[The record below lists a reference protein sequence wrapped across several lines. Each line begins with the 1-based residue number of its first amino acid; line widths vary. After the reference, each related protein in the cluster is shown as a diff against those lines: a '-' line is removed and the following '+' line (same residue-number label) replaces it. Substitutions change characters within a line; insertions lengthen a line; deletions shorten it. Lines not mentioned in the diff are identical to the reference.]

1 MSPRLRQQYPNLPKY
16 VTHSNGRIVYR
27 PYIPAADRAHIETD
41 KHGFLKPPVRLGTPG
56 DPEQTPLQA
65 YLAARAQLDAQ
76 VAAEK
81 YSLRW
86 IVESYLESRQF
97 AALASGTQ
105 SRVSAFKKIL
115 DHPVMV
121 GGVRR
126 TLGEL
131 RAPDITMPMARRL
144 ADKRLADYQARG
156 RKGEVQVNHEIG
168 LLATAVAWAMQYLD
182 NTGLTSNPF
191 NIPKFRAGKNERYVT
206 DEEYELQAGIASEAA
221 PWLPVVYELAYLLAA
236 RGAEV
241 ISLKLSDVTEDGID
255 VTRLKGSRSNTI
267 LWSDRL
273 RVAYQEAR
281 ALHASSKVT
290 LLDPPLVVSATGRRI
305 SLSGLQSAM
314 QRVKRLMTERGM
326 GDRYWNLHLLKAK
339 GVSDAADKRIA
350 GHRSEAMRDRYNVKR
365 ETMEPAR

>member
-41 KHGFLKPPVRLGTPG
+41 KHGFLRPPIRLGKPG
-56 DPEQTPLQA
+56 DPEKALLQA

-86 IVESYLESRQF
+86 IVESYLDSRQF
-97 AALASGTQ
+97 KDLASGTQ
-105 SRVSAFKKIL
+105 GRVSAFKRVL
-115 DHPVMV
+115 DHPVTV

-126 TLGEL
+126 TLGDL

-168 LLATAVAWAMQYLD
+168 LLATSVAWAMQFLD
-182 NTGLTSNPF
+182 HTGLTSNPF
-191 NIPKFRAGKNERYVT
+191 NIPKFKAPKNERYVT
-206 DEEYELQAGIASEAA
+206 DEEYELQARISGEVA
-221 PWLPVVYELAYLLAA
+221 PWLPVAYELAYLLAA

-241 ISLKLSDVTEDGID
+241 ISLKLSDVTEAGID

-267 LWSDRL
+267 LWSERL
-273 RVAYQEAR
+273 RAAYQAAR
-281 ALHASSKVT
+281 ALHVGAKVT
-290 LLDPPLVVSATGRRI
+290 LLDPPLVVSATGRAI
-305 SLSGLQSAM
+305 TASGLQSAM
-314 QRVKRLMTERGM
+314 QRVKRLMTERGV
-326 GDRYWNLHLLKAK
+326 GGVYWNLHLLKAK
-339 GVSDAADKRIA
+339 GVSDAANKRIA

-365 ETMEPAR
+365 ETMEPVR